1 MLVQRMLGLLPIIHT
16 GDNFVTLLANDDL
29 DVEIVSTRT
38 IEEHT
43 SLLKQIVSVFPKRIA
58 KSKWITT
65 LEKYRRMRGWGVDS
79 RWTRDEAHKIVLCTA
94 WVRSNIA
101 IAQRDRKTNERT

>member
-1 MLVQRMLGLLPIIHT
+1 MLHRMVGVLPIIPEK
-16 GDNFVTLLANDDL
+16 DNFVTLLANDDL

-43 SLLKQIVSVFPKRIA
+43 GLLKQIVSVFPKRIA

-79 RWTRDEAHKIVLCTA
+79 RWTRDEAHTIVLCTA
-94 WVRSNIA
+94 WNRANA
-101 IAQRDRKTNERT
+101 